1 MENPT
6 SSVTEEDFKPQ
17 RIKMKR
23 GSTSGQTWEV
33 DVGKEWVSSEHQAIG
48 KQVTSDPL
56 EKNKTR
62 NTSRPWWIAL
72 ETLKEMEDCLKKLD
86 SGVARKRHS
95 WATQQK
101 AEVNKIEL
109 ANQLKR
115 SWQNLLKDHFEKAMR
130 TPSSAPPLMAN
141 PFIRTAG
148 QLMFAWSLLGI
159 ELETLTSYDK
169 LKLGGKNLEMYRM
182 LMQHV
187 ARDNSGLSL
196 ARRKDATCFLRWTMS
211 MMTDSTILACH
222 QRAVGSKTLERRV
235 STVILNVYQ
244 STGVEKEDGS
254 RQSLESH
261 RKLDEIRRFYNKKF
275 EEKHDVHRNLA
286 SSGKYLKL
294 NKKGEYQYVSGVM
307 GMAYNPFLDL
317 EAGGAHRNYE
327 VAELLKFWTEKI
339 MEIDTVERERPS
351 LGLILER
358 TPEVISVPRSSKRV
372 ELKMGNGNGVLTTN
386 LGVVWK
392 LLRPSWCPHPHASL
406 IEEGLG
412 SPSADAVSEKDLR
425 ETAPMVLARWKTAV
439 YKSNYEPRKLLDIEK
454 EMENP
459 TSSVTEEDFKPQR
472 IKMKRGSTSGQ
483 TWEVDVGKEWVS
495 SEHQAIGKQVT
506 SDPLEKNKTRNTSR
520 PWWIAL
526 ETFKEMEDCLKKLDS
541 GVARKRHSWATQ
553 QKAEV
558 NKIEL
563 ANQLKRSWQ
572 NLLKDHFEKA
582 MRTPSS
588 APPLMANP
596 FIRTAGQL
604 MFAWSL
610 LGIELETLTS
620 YDKLKLG
627 GKNLEMYRM
636 LMQHVARDNSGLSLA
651 RRKDA
656 TCFLRWTMSMITDST
671 ILACHQR
678 AVGSKTLERRVS
690 TVILNVYQS
699 TGVEKEDGSRQS
711 LESHRKLDEIRRFYN
726 KKFEEK
732 HDVHRNLASSGKY
745 LKLNKKGEYQY
756 VSGVM
761 GMAYNPF
768 LDLEAGGAHRN
779 YEVAELLKFWT
790 EKIMEIDT
798 VERERPSLG
807 LILER
812 TPEVI
817 SVPRSS
823 KRVELKMGNGN
834 GVLTTNL
841 GVVWKLLRPSW
852 CPHPHA
858 SLIEE
863 VTERVR
869 LAPTE
874 DEDLATL
881 SIVHRLILPQMKES
895 SEVTSGTGSVK
906 RMEPGSCLDSTCGNG
921 EHTCDGRSC
930 VRIQSFQKE
939 DLITWFEDI
948 TEREKSEIQI
958 VAECYASS
966 TVNLAT
972 DLGFFS
978 RMCSLQSLERLE
990 SEHHLVTALSVES
1003 WPGVLQVNQ
1012 KHIKSWKIGLEAEMG
1027 FPMSEAYGLPLNA
1040 KSLVGSVLANLC
1052 GSHYPLHMA
1061 MIEVS
1066 SQRVLIDKAFSVP
1079 KCVRLAQISHHS
1091 HKLLRKIRGAVPKE
1105 QRDDLS
1111 EIWGEELLGLE
1122 SENTS
1127 DHGRQNVVGKPAV
1140 GAPSSEEVDVIH
1152 EKMMEL
1158 EPLLEASGERNLRSI
1173 DLTHGDCP
1181 CHCLAQTV
1189 WYPDRA
1195 NLCLIWDRRN

>member
-1 MENPT
+1 MEDRFRRILETREAESGDESMEETLSEAGEDMEVGNTPEQKPAEEEFTAQELLKDLSEENWADTPTPPLTSSPRKDPELSLTSENPNMGMIFLSAERREKNTFEGNRDAFLGTLGKDAWQEFLGDFNREVDEDTTLDNFKEELWDTVVKFGEPVLMGTGLEEKARGELLSKMVELRKTSRKTREDNCKDSSTPKQKTDNKIIKYTRGDKVGTSNMIKSTNILKARAGGRQELAGEREVESVMITTTLPNKEVRSRKRKRDVEGLGSPSADAVSEKDLRETAPMVLARWKTAAYKSSYEPRKLLDIEKEMENTT

-33 DVGKEWVSSEHQAIG
+33 DVGKEWVSSEHQTNG

-95 WATQQK
+95 WATQQR

-115 SWQNLLKDHFEKAMR
+115 SWQNLLKDHFEEAMR
-130 TPSSAPPLMAN
+130 TPSSALPLMAN

-169 LKLGGKNLEMYRM
+169 LKLGGKNLEIYRM

-244 STGVEKEDGS
+244 STGIEREDGS

-286 SSGKYLKL
+286 SSGEYLKL

-339 MEIDTVERERPS
+339 MEIDTVERDRPS

-406 IEEGLG
+406 IEG
-412 SPSADAVSEKDLR
+412 
-425 ETAPMVLARWKTAV
+425 
-439 YKSNYEPRKLLDIEK
+439 
-454 EMENP
+454 
-459 TSSVTEEDFKPQR
+459 
-472 IKMKRGSTSGQ
+472 
-483 TWEVDVGKEWVS
+483 
-495 SEHQAIGKQVT
+495 
-506 SDPLEKNKTRNTSR
+506 
-520 PWWIAL
+520 
-526 ETFKEMEDCLKKLDS
+526 
-541 GVARKRHSWATQ
+541 
-553 QKAEV
+553 
-558 NKIEL
+558 
-563 ANQLKRSWQ
+563 
-572 NLLKDHFEKA
+572 
-582 MRTPSS
+582 
-588 APPLMANP
+588 
-596 FIRTAGQL
+596 
-604 MFAWSL
+604 
-610 LGIELETLTS
+610 
-620 YDKLKLG
+620 
-627 GKNLEMYRM
+627 
-636 LMQHVARDNSGLSLA
+636 
-651 RRKDA
+651 
-656 TCFLRWTMSMITDST
+656 
-671 ILACHQR
+671 
-678 AVGSKTLERRVS
+678 
-690 TVILNVYQS
+690 
-699 TGVEKEDGSRQS
+699 
-711 LESHRKLDEIRRFYN
+711 
-726 KKFEEK
+726 
-732 HDVHRNLASSGKY
+732 
-745 LKLNKKGEYQY
+745 
-756 VSGVM
+756 
-761 GMAYNPF
+761 
-768 LDLEAGGAHRN
+768 
-779 YEVAELLKFWT
+779 
-790 EKIMEIDT
+790 
-798 VERERPSLG
+798 
-807 LILER
+807 
-812 TPEVI
+812 
-817 SVPRSS
+817 
-823 KRVELKMGNGN
+823 
-834 GVLTTNL
+834 
-841 GVVWKLLRPSW
+841 
-852 CPHPHA
+852 
-858 SLIEE
+858 

-869 LAPTE
+869 LEPTE

-881 SIVHRLILPQMKES
+881 SIVHRLVLPQMKES

-972 DLGFFS
+972 
-978 RMCSLQSLERLE
+978 
-990 SEHHLVTALSVES
+990 AL
-1003 WPGVLQVNQ
+1003 
-1012 KHIKSWKIGLEAEMG
+1012 
-1027 FPMSEAYGLPLNA
+1027 
-1040 KSLVGSVLANLC
+1040 
-1052 GSHYPLHMA
+1052 
-1061 MIEVS
+1061 
-1066 SQRVLIDKAFSVP
+1066 
-1079 KCVRLAQISHHS
+1079 
-1091 HKLLRKIRGAVPKE
+1091 
-1105 QRDDLS
+1105 
-1111 EIWGEELLGLE
+1111 
-1122 SENTS
+1122 
-1127 DHGRQNVVGKPAV
+1127 
-1140 GAPSSEEVDVIH
+1140 
-1152 EKMMEL
+1152 
-1158 EPLLEASGERNLRSI
+1158 
-1173 DLTHGDCP
+1173 
-1181 CHCLAQTV
+1181 
-1189 WYPDRA
+1189 
-1195 NLCLIWDRRN
+1195 